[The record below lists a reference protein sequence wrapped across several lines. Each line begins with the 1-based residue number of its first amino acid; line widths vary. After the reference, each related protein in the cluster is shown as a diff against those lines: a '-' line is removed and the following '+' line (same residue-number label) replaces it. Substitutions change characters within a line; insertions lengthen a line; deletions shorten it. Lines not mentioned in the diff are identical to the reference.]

1 MNALNAVDDAVDA
14 VNALNDVDDVLD
26 VNEAIAMIAVFD
38 VIDVIDVNNVIDVN
52 AMLSVVDVDGVSV
65 AEVLQAWAVR
75 RVLDECL
82 EQICLVEVIT
92 VCPESSA
99 EGRYEEEFGV
109 RQGTILAF
117 GQLGVLFFCM

>member
-1 MNALNAVDDAVDA
+1 M
-14 VNALNDVDDVLD
+14 DVSVQDFVFQVQATRDVSDGREVYD
-26 VNEAIAMIAVFD
+26 VRAD
-38 VIDVIDVNNVIDVN
+38 R
-52 AMLSVVDVDGVSV
+52 VVDVDGVSV
-65 AEVLQAWAVR
+65 AEVPQAWALR
-75 RVLDECL
+75 LVLDECL